1 MIVEEKERS
10 REEARVICSFFS
22 AIAHSTKYSWP
33 AFASALSFVA
43 VLATVSELATAQE
56 DDNEDEDLALVL
68 FVSELLDPICGNF
81 LISWWFASLSCLR
94 GKEGSEGL
102 E

>member
-1 MIVEEKERS
+1 V
-10 REEARVICSFFS
+10 
-22 AIAHSTKYSWP
+22 
-33 AFASALSFVA
+33 
-43 VLATVSELATAQE
+43 QE
-56 DDNEDEDLALVL
+56 DDNEEEDLALVL

-81 LISWWFASLSCLR
+81 LISWLFASLSCLR